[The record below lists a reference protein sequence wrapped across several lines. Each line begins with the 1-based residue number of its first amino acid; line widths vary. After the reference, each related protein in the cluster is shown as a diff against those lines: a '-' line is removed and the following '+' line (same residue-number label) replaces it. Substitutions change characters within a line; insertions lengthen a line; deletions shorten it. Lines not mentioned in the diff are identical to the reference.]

1 MTFLQPFI
9 LWGLPLLLLP
19 VIIHLI
25 NRMRHRPQPWAAMMF
40 LVAAT
45 KAATSHAKLRQ
56 YLVLL
61 FRVLAVAALIFFL
74 SRPLGGGWL
83 GWAVNSA
90 PDVIMVVLDRSASME
105 TKIAGQTI
113 TRREQALK
121 MVAEAAEKFSDTS
134 HLVLLDSATREP
146 QQLADASAL
155 LEPSLTGPTDTA
167 ADLPSLLKIARQW
180 LVENQSGTAEIWI
193 ASDLQASNWGAEDD
207 RWETLRAQFEE
218 MLQPVRFRLL
228 SFDTAAEPNRSV
240 SLSRLGRDADKLT
253 ELRFGLDLATTHPT
267 DETFPLK
274 LRVGDNEFPND
285 LTMPS
290 PRLRWQKNVSLAKE
304 TGTVWGQV
312 DLPADANARDNSIYF
327 VQRDSDVTTAL
338 VVSSQPKA
346 MSFVR
351 FAAMAQSSAEPAEV
365 VSPTDFADHPLGS
378 VSLLIWHAPLPAD
391 AARLESFVDDGGA
404 LVFFPSGRT
413 NEISFRGN
421 AWQAPEDAPEGT
433 VHKVGNWNE
442 LDGPWSRTE
451 EGLSLP
457 VNLLEVSRRQIVGT
471 SDTVLASY
479 ADNSPLLTRGRHGS
493 GSYFFCTT
501 SPEQNWSLLA
511 EGGVLVPMLQ
521 RLLALG
527 EQRIGQESMIAC
539 GELSPVDKAKRWQ
552 MIDFQSQSTSEE
564 YRDARIHAGL
574 YRSGDRVIAVNRP
587 DAEDRVGSV
596 TTEAVAA
603 LFGELPLQIA
613 EQTGAQDNTLQG
625 EVWRMFLFGM
635 LAFLIAES
643 WLVLPP
649 PAKDL
654 QDMNPMG
661 GRG

>member
-56 YLVLL
+56 YLVLF

-74 SRPLGGGWL
+74 ARPLGGGWL

-105 TKIAGQTI
+105 TKLPGQTI

-121 MVAEAAEKFSDTS
+121 MVAEAAEKFAETS

-167 ADLPSLLKIARQW
+167 ADLPSLLQIGRQW
-180 LVENQSGTAEIWI
+180 LVENQSGAAEIWI
-193 ASDLQASNWGAEDD
+193 ASDLQASNWAAEDE
-207 RWETLRAQFEE
+207 RWEALTAQFEE

-228 SFDTAAEPNRSV
+228 SFDTDSEPNRSV
-240 SLSRLGRDADKLT
+240 SLARLGRDADKLT
-253 ELRFGLDLATTHPT
+253 ELQFGLDLATTHPT
-267 DETFPLK
+267 EETFPLK
-274 LRVGDNEFPND
+274 LRVADNEIPTD
-285 LTMPS
+285 LAMPS
-290 PRLRWQKNVSLAKE
+290 PSLRWQKTVSLAKE
-304 TGTVWGQV
+304 NGTVWGQAE
-312 DLPADANARDNSIYF
+312 LPADANARDNSIYF
-327 VQRDSDVTTAL
+327 VASDTDVTTAL
-338 VVSSQPKA
+338 VVSAKQKA
-346 MSFVR
+346 MTFVR
-351 FAAMAQSSAEPAEV
+351 FAAMTQSSAEPAAIVAPGSFAEQSLSG
-365 VSPTDFADHPLGS
+365 VSMI
-378 VSLLIWHAPLPAD
+378 VWQAPIPAD
-391 AARLESFVDDGGA
+391 TARLESFVDEGGA
-404 LVFFPSGRT
+404 LIFFPPGGT
-413 NEISFRGN
+413 NESSFRGN
-421 AWQAPEDAPEGT
+421 SWGGVADAPEGK

-442 LDGPWSRTE
+442 RDGPWSRTE

-457 VNLLEVSRRQIVGT
+457 VNLLEVRRRQSLET
-471 SDTVLASY
+471 SDTVLASF
-479 ADNSPLLTRGRHGS
+479 DDETPLLTRGRHGK

-501 SPEQNWSLLA
+501 SPEQDWSLLA

-521 RLLALG
+521 RLLSLG

-539 GELSPVDKAKRWQ
+539 GEFSPLDRSKSWQ
-552 MIDFQSQSTSEE
+552 TIDSEE
-564 YRDARIHAGL
+564 YRDARIHAGI

-587 DAEDRVGSV
+587 DAEDLAGAL
-596 TTEAVAA
+596 TTEAVTV
-603 LFGELPLQIA
+603 LFGELPLQVA
-613 EQTGAQDNTLQG
+613 EQTGAQDNSLQG
-625 EVWRMFLFGM
+625 EVWRIFLFGM
-635 LAFLIAES
+635 LAFLIVES

-649 PAKDL
+649 QSKDL
-654 QDMNPMG
+654 PDMNPMG
-661 GRG
+661 AAR